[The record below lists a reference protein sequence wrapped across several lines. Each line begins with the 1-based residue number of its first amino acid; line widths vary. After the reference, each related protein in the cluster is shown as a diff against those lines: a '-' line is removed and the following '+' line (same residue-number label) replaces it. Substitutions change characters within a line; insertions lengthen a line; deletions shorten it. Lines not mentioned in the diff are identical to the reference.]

1 MGHQDLELNSILIA
15 DIPPMKEKVFN
26 DPYKYVEEPKEIEG
40 EAPPTGTE
48 SALDKKKVE
57 FKYLLGKELL
67 LDS

>member
-1 MGHQDLELNSILIA
+1 
-15 DIPPMKEKVFN
+15 MKEKVFN